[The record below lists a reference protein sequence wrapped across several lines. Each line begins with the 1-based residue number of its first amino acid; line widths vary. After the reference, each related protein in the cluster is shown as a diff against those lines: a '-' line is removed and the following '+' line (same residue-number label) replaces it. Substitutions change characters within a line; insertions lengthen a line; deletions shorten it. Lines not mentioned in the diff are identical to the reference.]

1 MGLQHFQQAM
11 PTPQG
16 LYDRS
21 AEHDACGVAWVA
33 TLTGIPSHSI
43 VEQAITALENLELK
57 RHGFVFVG
65 PTTLYAGMQ
74 ANGLVDD
81 HLVGCF
87 RRGPSPA

>member
-1 MGLQHFQQAM
+1 MDNDTSGGLLAALDQSRLKHVVAAHLSRRNNA
-11 PTPQG
+11 PE
-16 LYDRS
+16 LARS
-21 AEHDACGVAWVA
+21 ALAKA
-33 TLTGIPSHSI
+33 
-43 VEQAITALENLELK
+43 LK